1 MTDCFG
7 YVTTD
12 YAAITDLQERD
23 MQTLSIEA
31 LCAEWLIEDLFEEA
45 E

>member
-12 YAAITDLQERD
+12 YDAILAVDERE

-31 LCAEWLIEDLFEEA
+31 LCAEWLIEDLFEE
-45 E
+45 EV